1 MKLIYL
7 NTKLPTLF
15 KFIVFISFI
24 ELFFSFFFHLFGYW
38 SFQIIPYIRL
48 ITLFATAFFFLKN
61 THININL
68 FNVSIKNNSENLLS
82 LLWLIFSI
90 IGFFV
95 GVINGNPILYL
106 FTDLI
111 YILFGYFLYRIFL
124 TNLTLWTEISQGL
137 SPQQEKSFTSI
148 IVLMAI
154 ISFIFQTELPSFFVV
169 FTLIQSLFFYNSK
182 KHFLCLGCLTPFFFQ
197 LINSNRALLIV
208 FLILLFFTYSQNKF
222 TKKNI
227 KNLLLIAFV
236 ICCFFLYFID
246 DILLFIIQNLTSNP
260 ILSVRLNQIVL
271 IFNGKANWNS
281 PSMLSLKQRLD
292 EVNMVI
298 EFWLSSPFK
307 FLFGGGMGATIEG
320 FAFKDAG
327 VTGAA
332 ILGKS
337 AVHNIHVLPFAFIFR
352 YGFLGVLLFLILLNN
367 LFKYFISILLSKNSI
382 YKTMIIFQFSWIL
395 YSIPAASYLWT
406 CPLFWITLA
415 YISNGKKI
423 FNS

>member
-1 MKLIYL
+1 MKLIYI

-15 KFIVFISFI
+15 KFIIFISFI
-24 ELFFSFFFHLFGYW
+24 ELFFTFLFNLFGYW

-48 ITLFATAFFFLKN
+48 ITLFATTFFFLKN
-61 THININL
+61 EYINIRL
-68 FNVSIKNNSENLLS
+68 FDLSTKINTENILT

-95 GVINGNPILYL
+95 GIINGNPILYL

-111 YILFGYFLYRIFL
+111 YILFGYLLYRIFL
-124 TNLTLWTEISQGL
+124 SNPSLLSELKDGLTS
-137 SPQQEKSFTSI
+137 QQEKHFSNI

-154 ISFIFQTELPSFFVV
+154 ISFFFHTELPSFLVV
-169 FTLIQSLFFYNSK
+169 FTLIQSLFFYNK
-182 KHFLCLGCLTPFFFQ
+182 KKYILCFCFLTPFLLQ
-197 LINSNRALLIV
+197 LINSNRALIIV
-208 FLILLFFTYSQNKF
+208 FIMLLFFAYAQNKF
-222 TKKNI
+222 SKKNI
-227 KNLLLIAFV
+227 KTLLLIAIV
-236 ICCFFLYFID
+236 ICCFFLYFVD
-246 DILLFIIQNLTSNP
+246 DILFIIIKSLSNQP
-260 ILSVRLNQIVL
+260 ILSARLNQIVL

-281 PSMLSLKQRLD
+281 PTMLSLKQRLD

-298 EFWLSSPFK
+298 EFWLSSPLK

-320 FAFKDAG
+320 YLFKDAS

-352 YGFLGVLLFLILLNN
+352 YGFLGVLLFFLLMNN
-367 LFKYFISILLSKNSI
+367 LFKYFLYILLSENSI

-415 YISNGKKI
+415 YISNEKTRTD
-423 FNS
+423 S